1 MLLDQEELGI
11 INKINEYIKLIA
23 FFNKNEKSLTLDLE
37 KLWINCK
44 PYDNAG
50 LLFKLKNENMDDIIK
65 EKGKEKNE
73 EYMINSI
80 FKKIVPT
87 FCKIFLRQLFIQK

>member
-1 MLLDQEELGI
+1 
-11 INKINEYIKLIA
+11 
-23 FFNKNEKSLTLDLE
+23 
-37 KLWINCK
+37 
-44 PYDNAG
+44 
-50 LLFKLKNENMDDIIK
+50 MDDIIK